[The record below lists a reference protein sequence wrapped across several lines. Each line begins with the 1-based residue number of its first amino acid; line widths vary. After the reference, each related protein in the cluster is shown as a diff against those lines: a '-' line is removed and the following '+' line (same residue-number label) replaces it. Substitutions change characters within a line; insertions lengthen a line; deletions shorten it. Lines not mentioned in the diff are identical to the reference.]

1 MSHLKSTL
9 NTNTPEFKAQV
20 EFSQSLLAQLQEIQ
34 QSWQTHAKT
43 QIERRPNSTK
53 LSAIDRIRAVLD
65 PGSPFLELAPYAAH
79 DVYDE
84 PIPRAGMIA
93 GIGLVQN
100 RLCLIA
106 ANDPDVKGGTY
117 YPLTVKKHLRAQQ
130 IAEKH
135 HLPCIYLVDSGGA
148 NLPHQAEVFP
158 DENHFGKIFYN
169 QAHMS
174 AKGIAQIA
182 VVLGS
187 CTAGGAYIP
196 AMCDQTVI
204 VKEQGTIF
212 LGGPPLVKAATG
224 EIVDAQSLG
233 GADVHTR
240 LSGVADFYAENEWA
254 ALAYAREALA
264 FDNTNKSKVPNAPYP
279 VRQPRYST
287 QELRGLCTRGNKK
300 PIPAREVIARIVDD
314 SELHEFKQ
322 RFGTT
327 IVCGFAKIHGYPVGI
342 IASDGIL
349 FSEAALK
356 ATHFINLCDQRRI
369 PIVFLQNISGFMIG
383 KAYENE
389 GIAKHGAKMVTA
401 LSNAT
406 VPRLTLIFGGS
417 HGAGNYAMCGR
428 AYQPDFL
435 FCWPNAR
442 ISVMGGEQAA
452 GVMTDVKRASMKKR
466 GIDWPEADANQFRQE
481 TEEYYNH
488 QAEAIYGSARLWDD
502 GIIDPADSR
511 DVLGLSLSV
520 CHNHEWPEPTF
531 SLYRM

>member
-1 MSHLKSTL
+1 LEKL
-9 NTNTPEFKAQV
+9 NVLNAIQTTWHEK
-20 EFSQSLLAQLQEIQ
+20 QLTQ
-34 QSWQTHAKT
+34 AK
-43 QIERRPNSTK
+43 RRPNSTK
-53 LSAIDRIRAVLD
+53 LSASDRINAILD

-79 DVYDE
+79 EVYEED
-84 PIPRAGMIA
+84 IPRAGMIA

-100 RLCLIA
+100 RLCLVA
-106 ANDPDVKGGTY
+106 ANDPAVKGGTY
-117 YPLTVKKHLRAQQ
+117 FPLTVKKHLRAQQ

-196 AMCDQTVI
+196 AMCDQTII

-240 LSGVADFYAENEWA
+240 LSGVADFFAENEWA
-254 ALAYAREALA
+254 ALAYAREALS
-264 FDNTNKSKVPNAPYP
+264 FSDKTLTPAPHQSLP
-279 VRQPRYST
+279 PRYPAH
-287 QELRGLCTRGNKK
+287 ELYGLCSPENKK
-300 PIPAREVIARIVDD
+300 PIPAREIIARIVDD
-314 SELHEFKQ
+314 SELHEFKK
-322 RFGTT
+322 RYGTT
-327 IVCGFAKIHGYPVGI
+327 IVCGFARIHGYPVGI

-356 ATHFINLCDQRRI
+356 ATHFISLCDQRRI

-406 VPRLTLIFGGS
+406 VPRLTLIVGGS

-428 AYQPDFL
+428 AYQPDFM

-442 ISVMGGEQAA
+442 VSVMGGEQAA

-466 GIDWPEADANQFRQE
+466 GIDWPEDEAEQFRQQ
-481 TEEYYNH
+481 TENYYNQ
-488 QAEAIYGSARLWDD
+488 QAEVLYGSARLWDD

-520 CHNHEWPEPTF
+520 CHNHDWPAPQF

>member
-9 NTNTPEFKAQV
+9 NTASPEFKAQV
-20 EFSQSLLAQLQEIQ
+20 AFSHSRLAELKAIQ
-34 QSWQTHAKT
+34 TAWQAR
-43 QIERRPNSTK
+43 QDAQNERRPNNTK
-53 LSAIDRIRAVLD
+53 LSAADRIKAMLD
-65 PGSPFLELAPYAAH
+65 PGSPFLELAPFAAH
-79 DVYDE
+79 EVYDE
-84 PIPRAGMIA
+84 PIPRAGMVA
-93 GIGLVQN
+93 GIGLVHN

-196 AMCDQTVI
+196 AMCDQTII

-254 ALAYAREALA
+254 ALSYAREALA
-264 FDNTNKSKVPNAPYP
+264 FSGRPVPASPQTARP
-279 VRQPRYST
+279 PRYAAE
-287 QELRGLCTRGNKK
+287 ELYGLCTPDNKK

-342 IASDGIL
+342 IASDGVL

-356 ATHFINLCDQRRI
+356 ATHFISLCDQRRV
-369 PIVFLQNISGFMIG
+369 PIIFLQNISGFMIG

-442 ISVMGGEQAA
+442 VSVMGGEQAA

-466 GIDWPEADANQFRQE
+466 DIDWPDNEAEKFKKE
-481 TEEYYNH
+481 TQDYYNH
-488 QAEAIYGSARLWDD
+488 QAEALYGSARLWDD

-511 DVLGLSLSV
+511 DILGLSLSV
-520 CHNHEWPEPTF
+520 CHNHEWPAPSF